1 MLIKYLKFI
10 LLTAFAIYLSSCKY
24 LRYVPEDKLLLKK
37 TEVVSDVKFDDVVLT
52 DYLHQTPNSYF
63 MGIGRLKL
71 SSYSSSDT
79 AKHNTWNNWLRKIG
93 EPPVIY
99 DSLLRVYSEEEL
111 RKILFNKGFLN
122 ANVTSEMNVK
132 NRQATITYHVQCNEP
147 HVIRNYIV
155 NIPDSQAMSIIT
167 DRVFSESSPKNM
179 DLFDSDKLNSER
191 DRIARRLRNSGY
203 YNFRK
208 ELLFFAVDTAL
219 GTHEVDVELSLQPQL
234 ADNDSALAIIFDKP
248 TISAITIYALR
259 DDNLTSLTLSTLDT
273 IEYKG
278 FLYIFEKG
286 NKIFSP
292 SAITNKI
299 MFDVGD
305 IYQEFAIDRT
315 YQQLN
320 LMPAVKYVNISF
332 QEDPE
337 NELHCTLLVSP
348 NKPHTLSADAQLT
361 YSDGD
366 IGATG
371 GLTYSNNNIFR
382 GSETLTVGANG
393 GWEGIGS
400 IAEMENSWKVG
411 GLASLEFPTLLIPTT
426 EKYRHHKIG
435 KTEITLSA
443 NYQQRPEYDR
453 MIFNAGFKYKWSIR
467 RIQFSYSLIDLS
479 YLYLPNVSD
488 EFREKYLSPSSSIRS
503 SYEDNFIMRMGL
515 LVSYTNRRNQNSD
528 MTYFTLRGGAKI
540 AGNLLYGISNMIGQ
554 EKNSDGHY
562 EIFKIAYAQFAKF
575 DFDYVHNIRC
585 TEKARFVVHAAI
597 GVGMPYGNSSILPY
611 EERYYT
617 GGANSMR
624 GWTARALGP
633 GNFKNTSGSIDFM
646 RQSGDIKL
654 DFNLEARFHLFW
666 KLETALFVDAGN
678 IWTIKDYAEQPT
690 GAFKFNNFYKQIALD
705 YGVGLRLNFDFFVV
719 RLDLGVKLYDP
730 GRNANE
736 RWRTELS
743 WQDDFALHF
752 AVGYPF

>member
-1 MLIKYLKFI
+1 MLVV
-10 LLTAFAIYLSSCKY
+10 FAISLSGCKY

-37 TEVVSDVKFDDVVLT
+37 TEVVSDIKFDDVNLN

-99 DSLLRVYSEEEL
+99 DSLLREYSEEEL
-111 RKILFNKGFLN
+111 RKVLFNKGFLN
-122 ANVTSEMNVK
+122 ASVTSEMKVK
-132 NRQATITYHVQCNEP
+132 KRQATVTYHVQCNEP
-147 HVIRNYIV
+147 HVIRHYIV
-155 NIPDSQAMSIIT
+155 NIPDSTAMSIISAP
-167 DRVFSESSPKNM
+167 VFQGTSPKQM
-179 DLFDSDKLNSER
+179 DLFDSDVLNKER
-191 DRIARRLRNSGY
+191 DRIARVLRNSGY

-208 ELLFFAVDTAL
+208 ELLFYAVDTAL
-219 GTHEVDVELSLQPQL
+219 GTNQVDVELSLQSQFV
-234 ADNDSALAIIFDKP
+234 DNDSALQVIFSKP
-248 TISAITIYALR
+248 TVQDITIYALR
-259 DDNLTSLTLSTLDT
+259 DDNFASLLGNELDT
-273 IEYKG
+273 VIYKG
-278 FLYIFEKG
+278 FTYIYEKG
-286 NKIFSP
+286 NRIYSP
-292 SAITNKI
+292 KAIINKVL
-299 MFDVGD
+299 FNVGD
-305 IYQEFAIDRT
+305 IYREYSIDRT
-315 YQQLN
+315 YEQLN
-320 LMPAVKYVNISF
+320 SMPSVKYVNISF
-332 QEDPE
+332 QEEGRDG
-337 NELHCTLLVSP
+337 LHCIILVSP

-366 IGATG
+366 IGVTG
-371 GLTYSNNNIFR
+371 GLTYSHNNIFH

-400 IAEMENSWKVG
+400 IANMENSWKIG
-411 GLASLEFPTLLIPTT
+411 GLASLEFPTLLIPTSD
-426 EKYRHHKIG
+426 KFRQRKVG
-435 KTEITLSA
+435 KTEVTLSA
-443 NYQQRPEYDR
+443 NFQNRPEYDR
-453 MIFNAGFKYKWSIR
+453 MIFNAGFKYKWRIR
-467 RIQFSYSLIDLS
+467 RTQFNFNLIDLS
-479 YLYLPNVSD
+479 YIYLPEVSD
-488 EFREKYLSPSSSIRS
+488 EFREKYLNPSSSIRS

-515 LVSYTNRRNQNSD
+515 IVSYSNRRAQNSD

-554 EKNSDGHY
+554 QKNADGHY

-575 DFDYVHNIRC
+575 DFDYAHNIRC
-585 TEKARFVVHAAI
+585 TDRTRFVIHAAI
-597 GVGMPYGNSSILPY
+597 GVGIPYGNSSILPY

-633 GNFKNTSGSIDFM
+633 GNFRNTSGSIDFM
-646 RQSGDIKL
+646 RQSGDIKF

-666 KLETALFVDAGN
+666 KLETALFLDAGN
-678 IWTIKDYAEQPT
+678 IWTIKDYPEQPT
-690 GAFKFNNFYKQIALD
+690 GVFKFNEFYKQIALD

-730 GRNANE
+730 GRNKND
-736 RWRTELS
+736 RWRTDLT